1 MTYTHIY
8 DTQVIAKAKTEG
20 DIRHPPPLEVARAES
35 GALAVEAKASSINE
49 TRQNYRE
56 DPSHHRRPLYVR
68 TVHTASAGEYK
79 I

>member
-1 MTYTHIY
+1 M
-8 DTQVIAKAKTEG
+8 IAKAKTEG

-49 TRQNYRE
+49 TKAE
-56 DPSHHRRPLYVR
+56 LPRRPLTTDVPSVH
-68 TVHTASAGEYK
+68 TVHTTASAGGGQK